1 MFLIIEVGAA
11 KPLCIIGEAGFRG
24 VVRGGGVHISTY
36 IEMEG
41 APKSGL
47 RKRRKQREA
56 SI

>member
-24 VVRGGGVHISTY
+24 VVRGGGVHISTDV
-36 IEMEG
+36 EMEG

-47 RKRRKQREA
+47 RKRKSREV